1 MNRQDNRS
9 FHALLHKALIIASVL
24 LAQVAA
30 LYLIPSNTGLVLSA
44 DACPC
49 SEVKPLEKVPPDDLQ
64 AGIKFGET
72 SEYKKEFDEAI
83 KSARKFC
90 EGYLKEH
97 KGERNLAI
105 VSDIDETL
113 LDNRPCLRDR
123 KEWNWDIFHK
133 WVAQAEAPTLPTAE
147 FLAWARKNGIA
158 IFLVTGRTEKNRAA
172 TIQNLVL
179 RNVSYD
185 GLYLRAQ
192 GDKRPAAEMKTQFRK
207 DIEDLGFKI
216 VLNIGDQISDLSG
229 GYSQECTKLPNK
241 MYYVP

>member
-1 MNRQDNRS
+1 MDNRT
-9 FHALLHKALIIASVL
+9 FDALLQKTIVIGSVL
-24 LAQVAA
+24 LVQVAA
-30 LYLIPSNTGLVLSA
+30 LYLMPTNSGLILSA

-49 SEVKPLEKVPPDDLQ
+49 GEVKSLEKVPPDDIQ
-64 AGIKFGET
+64 AGLKFSET
-72 SEYKKEFDEAI
+72 SEYKKEFDAAI

-90 EGYLKEH
+90 ESYLKEH

-113 LDNRPCLRDR
+113 LDNRPFLKDM
-123 KEWNWDIFHK
+123 KDWNWDQFHK

-158 IFLVTGRTEKNRAA
+158 IFFVTGRTEKNRAA
-172 TIQNLVL
+172 TIQNLVF
-179 RNVSYD
+179 RNIPYD

-192 GDKRPAAEMKTQFRK
+192 GDKRPAGEMKSQYRK
-207 DIEDLGFKI
+207 EIEGLGFKI
-216 VLNIGDQISDLSG
+216 VLNIGDQVSDLSG
-229 GYSQECTKLPNK
+229 GYSEECTKLPNK